1 MEEPVMLSNIF
12 YYLFYSSAVL
22 IYGVGLDKLVRES
35 KKPRHLWVEFCG
47 TVICV
52 MGSVLLTYL
61 VKTQMLKIN
70 MGELAPFVAV
80 LMFLLINVFLNLVVK
95 LSSGT
100 SISEYTLSL
109 LCVIFGICESGS
121 ILDCL
126 LNSFLCVVSFYL
138 TVPIIHALRKR
149 IEMNGPN
156 DGIRNLA
163 LLFMSLAVAM
173 LALISWNV
181 SWMSS
186 LSLF

>member
-1 MEEPVMLSNIF
+1 MLSNIF

-22 IYGVGLDKLVRES
+22 IYGVGMNKLVRES
-35 KKPRHLWVEFCG
+35 KKPRHLWLECCSTMISVL
-47 TVICV
+47 
-52 MGSVLLTYL
+52 GSTLLTYL
-61 VKTQMLKIN
+61 IKTQMLKIN

-95 LSSGT
+95 ISSKT

-121 ILDCL
+121 ILECL
-126 LNSFLCVVSFYL
+126 LNSFLCVAAFYL
-138 TVPIIHALRKR
+138 TVPILHALRKR

-163 LLFMSLAVAM
+163 LLFVSLAVAM

-181 SWMSS
+181 SWMSG
-186 LSLF
+186 LSLR